1 MPLPLISQYNPL
13 ALEFENK
20 LISSPYSVLTWLDY
34 IKSAEELL
42 ITLSE
47 ARASA
52 PKGKKREEAE
62 EKEREVEVNMRV
74 LFERAVRLLPG
85 R

>member
-1 MPLPLISQYNPL
+1 MSLPLISIYNPL

-42 ITLSE
+42 IKQTE
-47 ARASA
+47 AKIQT
-52 PKGKKREEAE
+52 PQGKKREEAA
-62 EKEREVEVNMRV
+62 EKETQIEVNMRV
-74 LFERAVRLLPG
+74 LYERAVRLLPG